1 MSNIENFPDSKIII
15 NSQPQLDSVS
25 FGIWLVGTFLGK
37 TWRPQ
42 ITTINGINPL
52 IDPGKG
58 NIYTIWHSNILAL
71 AYIFRKSNISAMV
84 SSSKD
89 GKRAAAIAAK
99 WNYNIVYGS
108 SSRRGFSAYRQ
119 CQKLLKANGN
129 IVITPDGPKG
139 PKEIVKEGVAHLS
152 FLSKSPVIP
161 LSAEPKRF
169 WRLKS
174 WDRMI
179 IPKPFSRIKISVGEI
194 INPTEYNK
202 SEEGIEMLRRRIEEN
217 LHAIT
222 MA

>member
-1 MSNIENFPDSKIII
+1 MSKIKDFPDSITIS
-15 NSQPQLDSVS
+15 NPQPQLDFVS
-25 FGIWLVGTFLGK
+25 FGIWLVGSLLGN
-37 TWRPQ
+37 TWRSQ
-42 ITTINGINPL
+42 IITKNGMNPL
-52 IDPGKG
+52 VDPGEG
-58 NIYTIWHSNILAL
+58 NIYSIWHSNILAL
-71 AYIFRKSNISAMV
+71 AYIFRKTNISAMV
-84 SSSKD
+84 SNSKD

-108 SSRRGFSAYRQ
+108 SSRQGLSAYRQ
-119 CQKLLKANGN
+119 CQKILKANGN

-139 PKEIVKEGVAHLS
+139 PKEIVKTGVAHLS
-152 FLSKSPVIP
+152 FLSNSPVIP
-161 LSAEPKRF
+161 LSAEPKHF

-194 INPTEYNK
+194 IKPAEYNK
-202 SEEGIEMLRRRIEEN
+202 SEEGIELLRRRIEEN